1 METLGSR
8 IRTARENTNLS
19 MRAFSKAMEI
29 GVQTL
34 VRYEKAGNNEKE
46 SRYPPADFLQRI
58 LDFDPSIDAAWLL
71 TGQRSGLTYLEVN
84 YLITRIAKIEGA
96 EEDEKVNEILMTLYV
111 AREMCETTHFPGSE
125 EMRKLFGFANGFITN
140 FINKMRLDRGDI
152 SGLAIE
158 GISHLVEKIIDAK
171 VQKTPGIFNGQPE
184 VRQKL
189 REKKRG
195 TSPEKPKRGKK
206 K

>member
-8 IRTARENTNLS
+8 IRTARENCNLS

-96 EEDEKVNEILMTLYV
+96 EDDEKVNEILMNLYV
-111 AREMCETTHFPGSE
+111 AREMFEITHFPGSE
-125 EMRKLFGFANGFITN
+125 EIEKLLGFTNGFIN
-140 FINKMRLDRGDI
+140 EIRLGRRDI
-152 SGLAIE
+152 SELAIE
-158 GISHLVEKIIDAK
+158 EISHLVEKIIDAK
-171 VQKTPGIFNGQPE
+171 VQKNPGIFNGQPE

-195 TSPEKPKRGKK
+195 TSPEKPKRRKK